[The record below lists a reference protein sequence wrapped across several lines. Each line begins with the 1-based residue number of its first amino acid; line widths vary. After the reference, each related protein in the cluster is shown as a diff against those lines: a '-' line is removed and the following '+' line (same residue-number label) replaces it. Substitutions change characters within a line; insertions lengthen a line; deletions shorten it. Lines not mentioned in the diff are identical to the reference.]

1 MKVVLDTNVLLSGL
15 MFPDSVPGRVVAAW
29 REARFDVVTSIE
41 QLAEIG
47 RVLAYPKIRR
57 ILKWDDQRIE
67 QFIKQLYIRAEVVEL
82 GEVSVSVPRDADD
95 TVILAAF
102 IAGKAD
108 MLVTGDA
115 DLQSLRASYPILTP
129 AEFVRRL

>member
-1 MKVVLDTNVLLSGL
+1 VKVVLDTNVLLSGL

-67 QFIKQLYIRAEVVEL
+67 QFIKQLYIRAEVVES

-95 TVILAAF
+95 TVILAAL

>member
-29 REARFDVVTSIE
+29 RDARFEVVTSVE

-57 ILKWDDQRIE
+57 TLKWDDQRIE

-95 TVILAAF
+95 NVILAAF

-115 DLQSLRASYPILTP
+115 DLQSLRASYSILTP